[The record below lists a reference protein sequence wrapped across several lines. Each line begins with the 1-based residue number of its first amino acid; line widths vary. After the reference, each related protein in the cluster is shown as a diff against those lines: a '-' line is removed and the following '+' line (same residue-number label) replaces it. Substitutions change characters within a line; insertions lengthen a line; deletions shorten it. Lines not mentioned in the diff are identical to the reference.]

1 MTTATPIANPLLD
14 SPTIAPP
21 TPSELDDLISRDPL
35 DLSAQDIDAII
46 AMQRQYRARLEA
58 GVKPK
63 RGGRTAD
70 APKVSLDLATLGLL
84 REATKPAE
92 LRSTGQNSGA
102 SGFRRRL

>member
-1 MTTATPIANPLLD
+1 NPLLD
-14 SPTIAPP
+14 SPAIAPP

-63 RGGRTAD
+63 RGARAAD
-70 APKVSLDLATLGLL
+70 APKVSLDLAALGLIKDRTQPTTML
-84 REATKPAE
+84 APA
-92 LRSTGQNSGA
+92 SPG